1 MRISNRIIGSSLSLM
16 LGAALSGVSGSAS
29 AAGDD
34 APWKIRIPAH
44 TQVGMKTIDKTMFEF
59 ACSTGPG
66 GMLSLTVILPPPE
79 AVTGFPLEEFEGPDG
94 IGETHDLA
102 EWSVT
107 GGKKPA
113 RARTTISGWRG
124 VDGDGYL
131 LSRARESDKSSDIAR
146 LAKRLLSSDQA
157 RLRLVVKPI
166 KHGEALKSE
175 APVEGHREAIEKILA
190 PCLAPVK

>member
-1 MRISNRIIGSSLSLM
+1 MRKTSNRFAGCLSLM
-16 LGAALSGVSGSAS
+16 LGTALSCAS
-29 AAGDD
+29 ALACAAGND
-34 APWKIRIPAH
+34 AAWKIRIPAH
-44 TQVGMKTIDKTMFEF
+44 TQIGTRTIESTQFEF
-59 ACSTGPG
+59 ACTTGAG

-79 AVTGFPLEEFEGPDG
+79 SIAGFPLDEFEGPDG

-131 LSRARESDKSSDIAR
+131 LSRARESAKSSDIAR

-157 RLRLVVKPI
+157 RLRLVVKPL

-175 APVEGHREAIEKILA
+175 APIEGHREAIEKIRA